1 MKRSIFLQ
9 IAILTGVAVVLI
21 GAITEF
27 YHVAWGTGEAVG
39 QFSPRWLALFGL
51 FVLFCMMV
59 FMGIIVLILRGEQI
73 LEKARWIVAI
83 RNASMLVRIAMIALV
98 LILPIW
104 FLQRTM
110 WGIVFSGLYFRVLL
124 WMLMIAL
131 LSVLLTNDNE
141 LIHWKPFLAS
151 LVLASSAF
159 TIAISLQRVTDYPFS
174 LAWSEGNRIWDY
186 SILFGRARYD
196 IPDGQ
201 DIYVLLDSGRQ
212 LVGGLV
218 FLIPNV
224 EIETV
229 RLWVG
234 LTLIIPYFLVGSA
247 AYLVAD
253 KNMRIW
259 LLMMLWIFLFLR
271 QGPIHPPLV
280 LAAALTIFAWRKQL
294 WLAIP
299 LIVYAG
305 NFAASSRFTWMFAP
319 GIWIGMLELA
329 GASLSSG
336 KLDRSAWSRSLA
348 LGFFGIFGGYLL
360 PKLLPLLN
368 RPVESVTDASEQIA
382 SSGINSE
389 FIASAIT
396 DQPLLW
402 YRLLPNPTYG
412 AGILLG
418 LLIAVLPVSI
428 VLIWLAVSKKWQL
441 NPWQKISIIF
451 PLLAFLVVGLVAST
465 KIGGGGD
472 LHNMDMFLIGLAFT
486 VFIAW
491 VNGGRDAL
499 LNGALPLWVRF
510 ALVSSLIIPA
520 IIPLQQLRSYDF
532 GDDINILQVLTDTPD
547 KKMIDMLPDHAT
559 VDDALNEIRYFV
571 AYAREQGDVL
581 FIDQRQLLTFGY
593 VNAPLIPEY
602 EKKLL
607 MNEALSS
614 NADYF
619 QTFYADIAARRFS
632 LIVTEPLRTP
642 VKDSTYQFGE
652 ENNAWVTWVSI
663 PVLCYYEE
671 VQTLK
676 DVGVQLLIPKDDPG
690 DCSTF
695 LP

>member
-141 LIHWKPFLAS
+141 LIDWKPFLAS

-280 LAAALTIFAWRKQL
+280 LAAALTIFAWRKKL

-329 GASLSSG
+329 GASLSSE

-368 RPVESVTDASEQIA
+368 RPVESVTDVSEQIA

-441 NPWQKISIIF
+441 NPWQKIAIIF